1 MGQHVVLQLFDPFM
15 KLSLGLGKYRDLLL
29 AIFLFVVLDLGI
41 LFFNYAA
48 SLELERDARRIN
60 AAGELRMLTQ
70 QMTKSLL
77 TLQAEQREQMP
88 IQTSMAQL
96 RQGHAGFERALSDL
110 QQSLDTRTELMGAEY
125 KPEDLRQLLSRLTRE
140 WQPLNESLAPVIQPE
155 APLAEDTDLA
165 VTKAV
170 ARNIRLMALCD
181 DLAQGVEAAANFKTG
196 RMRQIQVGAIVLA
209 LLNFV
214 YIVLKFL
221 RRLHASD
228 ALAEAARRETEDILQ
243 TVNEGLMLVH
253 ADGTVG
259 RQLSASVHRLFMR
272 TVTPGMRF
280 EALLQDMLE
289 PARLQE
295 AQSYLSLLL
304 DPKVK
309 PALLAQLDPLR
320 EVPILAPQG
329 SHQANR
335 VLCFQVTQVRHEG
348 AIKELLVTVFD
359 MTQQVQLRSALAASQ
374 EAARSDVEDLIQILE
389 REPTLLQDFLTRTRE
404 RLAAL
409 NQGLREVGADARAYR
424 NLVNEAARVV
434 HSVKGEASMLALGA
448 VTRQAHQMEDVLAPL
463 LPRQD
468 LVGENLIPVV
478 FELNRLQEQFDRL
491 HRVFDRLGR
500 VAQSEPVPEDHHL
513 DAMIDHLRELSD
525 RVAQSQHK
533 QVRLSTRISEA
544 VLPVSV
550 AQFLRQALPQL
561 VRNAVVHGIEPPDER
576 QRLGKPTSGELT
588 LDITRTAGGP
598 LEVSL
603 SDDGRGLD
611 APQVRER
618 AARFCAEAADMS
630 DTQVL
635 RLIFDPQYSSAGEV
649 TEHAGRGVGLALVR
663 DLAASAGVRLR
674 VLTRAQRY
682 TRFVLQFPEAPCAR

>member
-1 MGQHVVLQLFDPFM
+1 MSQHVVLQLFDAFM

-70 QMTKSLL
+70 QMTKALL
-77 TLQAEQREQMP
+77 TLQAEQHAQLP
-88 IQTSMAQL
+88 IQTSMAQIK
-96 RQGHAGFERALSDL
+96 QGHAGFERALTDL
-110 QQSLDTRTELMGAEY
+110 KQSLELRTDLIGAEF
-125 KPEDLRQLLSRLTRE
+125 KPEALSQLLGRVTHE
-140 WQPLNESLAPVIQPE
+140 WQPLNESLASVIASETPQ
-155 APLAEDTDLA
+155 ADDTDLA

-170 ARNIRLMALCD
+170 ARNVRLMALCD

-214 YIVLKFL
+214 YIALKFL

-228 ALAEAARRETEDILQ
+228 ALADAARRETEDILQ
-243 TVNEGLMLVH
+243 TVSEGLMLVH

-272 TVTPGMRF
+272 RVVPGMRF
-280 EALLQDMLE
+280 EALLQDVLE
-289 PARLQE
+289 PTRLQE

-304 DPKVK
+304 DPRVK

-320 EVPILAPQG
+320 EVPILAPPG
-329 SHQANR
+329 SQQSDR
-335 VLCFQVTQVRHEG
+335 VLSFQITQVLDAG
-348 AIKELLVTVFD
+348 SIKELLVTVFD

-389 REPTLLQDFLTRTRE
+389 REPSLLQDFLSRTRE

-409 NQGLREVGADARAYR
+409 NQGLREVGRDPVAYR
-424 NLVNEAARVV
+424 DLVNEVARVV
-434 HSVKGEASMLALGA
+434 HGVKGEASMLALGA

-463 LPRQD
+463 LQRRD
-468 LVGENLIPVV
+468 LGGEDLIPVV

-500 VAQSEPVPEDHHL
+500 VAVAEAVPEDHHL
-513 DAMIDHLRELSD
+513 EAMVDHLRELSD
-525 RVAQSQHK
+525 RVAQSQSK

-544 VLPVSV
+544 ALPASV

-561 VRNAVVHGIEPPDER
+561 VRNAVVHGIETPDER
-576 QRLGKPTSGELT
+576 KRLGKPAAGELT

-618 AARFCAEAADMS
+618 AARFCADAADMS

-682 TRFVLQFPEAPCAR
+682 TRFVLQFPEAACAR